1 MCVQLLKNVW
11 NILIHVVLFFI
22 KWHVYENKKQ
32 NKTAESAR
40 QKIENYRVP
49 EYIFLSDV

>member
-1 MCVQLLKNVW
+1 MSYYFLLSDMFMK
-11 NILIHVVLFFI
+11 
-22 KWHVYENKKQ
+22 KKKQ